1 MHLPATLVASEWEF
15 LATDPTILTAS
26 TVAQLSRGTY
36 DPEIVIDSIVLC
48 HYTGA
53 ATTVTIRRL
62 PSGASEGG
70 SHNQFTAMP
79 IAASETILLPEQ
91 GQASL
96 NWYMKPGEAI
106 KALAADATRVTMV
119 INYRKRR

>member
-1 MHLPATLVASEWEF
+1 MNLPATIVASEWEF
-15 LATDPTILTAS
+15 LATSPTILTAA
-26 TVAQLSRGTY
+26 TVAQLTRGLY
-36 DPEIVIDSIVLC
+36 EPEIVVDSITLC
-48 HYTGA
+48 QYTGA
-53 ATTVTIRRL
+53 ATTVTVRRL
-62 PSGASEGG
+62 PSGGSEGG

-96 NWYMKPGEAI
+96 NWYLQPGEAI
-106 KALAADATRVTMV
+106 KALAADATRVTMT